1 MTGKMLTLS
10 RATRTENE
18 TREMS
23 EEIKKKIDENGKEKG
38 SDVLVQKIQVKGE
51 KTYVHLLTNSG
62 EIAELIKRDW
72 KHEVIAESEITDLES
87 CFQCLRYMGL

>member
-10 RATRTENE
+10 RANSTENE
-18 TREMS
+18 QERWRKKF
-23 EEIKKKIDENGKEKG
+23 KKKIDENGREKG

-51 KTYVHLLTNSG
+51 RTYVHLLTNSG

-72 KHEVIAESEITDLES
+72 KHEVIAESEITELES